1 MVIGKPILTAYYYR
15 VTTIFRTLFDIYLGK
30 AGLEHDLEHDRG
42 IVAYLILP
50 LKHIALRNTDN
61 ERSLVYQV
69 LFYEN
74 VPFSCATKPIMQRN
88 SDSRMEK

>member
-1 MVIGKPILTAYYYR
+1 MVGFVVIGKPMPTAYYYR

-30 AGLEHDLEHDRG
+30 AGLGTIRARL
-42 IVAYLILP
+42 IVP

-61 ERSLVYQV
+61 ELSLVYQV

-88 SDSRMEK
+88 SDPRMDE